1 MDKVTAQR
9 VNESFNSM
17 LRTDYIS
24 LNDVEKLNLL
34 AEYYVDYF
42 GYLPQIL
49 EHSDQLLV
57 GRRGTGKTTLVYRA
71 FVECMR
77 SWQGDGTDS
86 LTPPRTL
93 GIYIDLSKCHSL
105 DSASRGEFADFEHV
119 FVTELYEAI
128 SEQLYRFW
136 PSLSKEPSLLKRIF
150 SRTEQKRAADVQDD
164 LEQLALLLREGLPRI
179 TKTNSAAVEKTQ
191 RSKGNRGAKIAGS
204 FSKDPSISAELTD
217 GNETETTQKTNIE
230 EQTTYR
236 LAIADILRILQSL
249 REKADIPAIL
259 VYVDEFSSLSIELQR
274 RFTTLL
280 RRILGTHAGV
290 FIKLCAITDNY
301 TLGSSIILQRDLF
314 EISLDLDAYIERNGS
329 LNRAMLGL
337 KEQVKKIVTSR
348 LEAYKCPLPDTLFDN
363 SDEVWTVLS
372 IEAMGVPRTLGIVL
386 QQAWNRQRS
395 DGTHRIRKSDIDY
408 GIRYASKAYLNQLL
422 GASKDGIAIPPYVA
436 ELWFSLLERATHERR
451 IDRKSVSH
459 FLALPKNE
467 GILKYLNMFFLIH
480 LLTKGRTTTKKDLA
494 LRSLYCF
501 DYGMCLENNFGYS
514 IDRDILRQQRFAYDD
529 VIAPYEQYYAR
540 SAETTFYCD
549 RCGTTYRE
557 SELQIGGKTLQ
568 FCPND
573 RADLRIVKSAFADSI
588 YTEEEIKIIGAIKS
602 AIPDDR
608 LVARQVADDVGC
620 NVQKVAKFAEKLDKE
635 ELIQRQKDS
644 SINKH
649 IYYDKQ

>member
-1 MDKVTAQR
+1 MHMDKATAQR
-9 VNESFNSM
+9 FNESFNSM

-77 SWQGDGTDS
+77 SWQGDGSDS

-105 DSASRGEFADFEHV
+105 DSASMGEFADFEHV

-150 SRTEQKRAADVQDD
+150 SSTEQKRAAEVQDD

-191 RSKGNRGAKIAGS
+191 RSKGNRGAKVAGS
-204 FSKDPSISAELTD
+204 FSKDPSISAELAD
-217 GNETETTQKTNIE
+217 GNETEITQKTNIE

-363 SDEVWTVLS
+363 PDEVWAVLS
-372 IEAMGVPRTLGIVL
+372 MEAMGVPRTLGIVL
-386 QQAWNRQRS
+386 QQA
-395 DGTHRIRKSDIDY
+395 
-408 GIRYASKAYLNQLL
+408 
-422 GASKDGIAIPPYVA
+422 
-436 ELWFSLLERATHERR
+436 
-451 IDRKSVSH
+451 
-459 FLALPKNE
+459 
-467 GILKYLNMFFLIH
+467 
-480 LLTKGRTTTKKDLA
+480 
-494 LRSLYCF
+494 
-501 DYGMCLENNFGYS
+501 
-514 IDRDILRQQRFAYDD
+514 
-529 VIAPYEQYYAR
+529 
-540 SAETTFYCD
+540 
-549 RCGTTYRE
+549 
-557 SELQIGGKTLQ
+557 
-568 FCPND
+568 
-573 RADLRIVKSAFADSI
+573 
-588 YTEEEIKIIGAIKS
+588 
-602 AIPDDR
+602 
-608 LVARQVADDVGC
+608 
-620 NVQKVAKFAEKLDKE
+620 
-635 ELIQRQKDS
+635 
-644 SINKH
+644 
-649 IYYDKQ
+649 